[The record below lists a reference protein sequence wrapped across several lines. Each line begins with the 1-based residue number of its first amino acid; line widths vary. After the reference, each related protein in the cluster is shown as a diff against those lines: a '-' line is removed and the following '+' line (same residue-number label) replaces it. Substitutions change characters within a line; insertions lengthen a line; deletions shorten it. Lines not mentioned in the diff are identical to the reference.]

1 MFLPV
6 YGLVGAIA
14 YLLQMPFQRWLYNRN
29 KHWLLTHEL
38 IFFGIFILFG
48 GIIARLVYLNLIVP
62 NEPNPYTL
70 TYFIGSLYLPAM
82 LTILP
87 IVVAG
92 RWAFG
97 KYKNKK
103 MEDQK
108 IEIEGEGTYEGLRLL
123 WNDLISVKADDN
135 YIEVSFLD
143 GAVLKKQLI
152 RNKLSVIS
160 EAFPEL
166 LRTHRSFLI
175 NPYHFRQWKTQGGKP
190 FMTLSNGIEIPVSK
204 TYTQQAKDRLQL
216 ATK

>member
-1 MFLPV
+1 M
-6 YGLVGAIA
+6 
-14 YLLQMPFQRWLYNRN
+14 
-29 KHWLLTHEL
+29 
-38 IFFGIFILFG
+38 LFG

-70 TYFIGSLYLPAM
+70 TYFIGNLYLPAM

-108 IEIEGEGTYEGLRLL
+108 IEIEGEGAYEGLRLL

-175 NPYHFRQWKTQGGKP
+175 NPYHFWQWKTQGGKP

-204 TYTQQAKDRLQL
+204 TYTQQVKDRLQL